1 MSLVPLVTFH
11 LSLKSAAPKKSRV
24 VFGGDF
30 RRRASRKAWL
40 SLNYCSTL
48 VLLQGNLLLDIQTE
62 TSIQA
67 DLGFPERGL
76 RHRGV
81 AGRWIVAVDMK
92 QTPFTNI
99 NWVSQKDPEVRG
111 RGKALGFVPSVRYSI
126 GVELRFLRFFFLD

>member
-1 MSLVPLVTFH
+1 M
-11 LSLKSAAPKKSRV
+11 
-24 VFGGDF
+24 
-30 RRRASRKAWL
+30 
-40 SLNYCSTL
+40 
-48 VLLQGNLLLDIQTE
+48 
-62 TSIQA
+62 
-67 DLGFPERGL
+67 
-76 RHRGV
+76 